1 MKQTPADLPELYQM
15 LMRISNKINHVERTL
30 CDFGVP
36 EPLYV
41 SEMHTLQAIGRTPDN
56 NVGIIA
62 DLTGVTPSAASQVI
76 TKLTKRG
83 LVQKVRGARNDKEIL
98 LKLTPLGLIA
108 YHNHEK
114 IHAEKCEGIFR
125 AIGPLS
131 EEERS
136 TLERAFSSIELYYN
150 KSIEENSRA
159 AKKAPQTFCAGRT
172 AAESSVMTPAPKSR
186 NTFKKF

>member
-15 LMRISNKINHVERTL
+15 LMRISNKINIVERTRY
-30 CDFGVP
+30 DFGVP

-62 DLTGVTPSAASQVI
+62 ELTGVTPSAASQVI

-83 LVQKVRGARNDKEIL
+83 LVQKVRGVRNDKEIL
-98 LKLTPLGLIA
+98 LKLTPQGLIA
-108 YHNHEK
+108 YYNHEK
-114 IHAEKCEGIFR
+114 IHAEKCDGLFQ

-131 EEERS
+131 AEERT
-136 TLERAFSSIELYYN
+136 TLERVFSSIEFYYT
-150 KSIEENSRA
+150 KSIEENSRIA
-159 AKKAPQTFCAGRT
+159 AHVPDEDKQ
-172 AAESSVMTPAPKSR
+172 
-186 NTFKKF
+186 